1 MAFVENTYPVKG
13 LRCKGCAEKVQNL
26 LESLEGVKSAD
37 VHRETETV
45 TLVYNGD
52 KTDMQEAVTLLD
64 EKGYTLLVW

>member
-1 MAFVENTYPVKG
+1 MAIIESTYPVQG
-13 LRCKGCAEKVQNL
+13 LRCSGCADKVQNL

-45 TLVYNGD
+45 TLVYND
-52 KTDMQEAVTLLD
+52 DNTDMQEAVTLLD